1 MATLKVVANRS
12 ERGQAV
18 IEMALALPLLLLVV
32 LGVFDFGLMFQ
43 KYEVVTNA
51 AREGGRVGV
60 LPDYTPLLAQQR
72 ALDYLAVGGLTGT
85 VRGSLASCAGALAAG
100 QRCVSAVVSDVTIT
114 GSAPPKTVKQI
125 TVTAT
130 YDYRFQWVGP
140 LMNLFGGGSLGT
152 SRLTAVT
159 TMRLENN

>member
-1 MATLKVVANRS
+1 MAALRAVASRG
-12 ERGQAV
+12 ERGQAI
-18 IEMALALPLLLLVV
+18 IEMALTLPLLLLIV

-60 LPDYTPLLAQQR
+60 LPQYLPVHAQNR
-72 ALDYLAVGGLTGT
+72 ALDYLAVGGMNGT
-85 VRGSLASCAGALAAG
+85 IRGSIASCAGPFATG
-100 QRCVSAVVSDVTIT
+100 TRCVSAVVSDTTIA
-114 GSAPPKTVKQI
+114 GPPAKTVKQI

-130 YDYRFQWVGP
+130 YDYTYQFVGP
-140 LMNLFGGGSLGT
+140 IMNLFGGTLGT

>member
-1 MATLKVVANRS
+1 MATLRAVAGRS
-12 ERGQAV
+12 ERGQAI
-18 IEMALALPLLLLVV
+18 IEMALTLPLLLLIV

-60 LPDYTPLLAQQR
+60 LPDYTPALAQQR
-72 ALDYLAVGGLTGT
+72 ALDYLAVGGMNGT
-85 VRGSLASCAGALAAG
+85 VRGSIASCAGPFATG
-100 QRCVSAVVSDVTIT
+100 QRCVSAVVSDTVIT
-114 GSAPPKTVKQI
+114 GSVPAKTVKQI

-130 YDYRFQWVGP
+130 YDYTYQFVGP
-140 LMNLFGGGSLGT
+140 IMNLFGGTLGT